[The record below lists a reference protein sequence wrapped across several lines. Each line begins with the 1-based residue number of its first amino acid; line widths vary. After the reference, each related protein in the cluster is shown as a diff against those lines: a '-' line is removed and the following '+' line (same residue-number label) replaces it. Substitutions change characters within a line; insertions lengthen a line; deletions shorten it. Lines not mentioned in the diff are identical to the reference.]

1 MSFIVSKIA
10 WFFLQPSNAIVLAM
24 LFSVLAARRRWR
36 GGRSLLLMTTATLA
50 IITILPVG
58 QWLLLPLETRLSS
71 PKVLPKAI
79 DGAIVLGGGFDG
91 RVAKLPDRV
100 ELSGAGDRVTAL
112 IALGKRYPDAKLV
125 YSGGSGALLGN
136 RVPGASLAK
145 AFYQQQGFDPKN
157 VLFENT
163 SKNTWENAL
172 NSRDLVRPSPDET
185 WLLVTSASHMPR
197 AIGVFRQLDW
207 DVVPFPVDY
216 RVPKVEEEGPL
227 SDIDFR
233 LNAAA
238 RLVELDL
245 AAKEWIGLF
254 AYWLMGRTTSL
265 VPTPTSQ

>member
-1 MSFIVSKIA
+1 MSFTVSKIA

-24 LFSVLAARRRWR
+24 LLSVLAAGRRWR
-36 GGRSLLLMTTATLA
+36 GGKALLLTTTATLA
-50 IITILPVG
+50 FITILPVG

-112 IALGKRYPDAKLV
+112 IALGRRYPDAKLV

-136 RVPGASLAK
+136 RIAGADLAR

-157 VLFENT
+157 ILFEDT
-163 SKNTWENAL
+163 SRNTWENAL
-172 NSRDLVRPSPDET
+172 YSRNLVRPSPDET

-207 DVVPFPVDY
+207 NVVPFPVDY
-216 RVPKVEEEGPL
+216 HVPKVKGEGQTPNFDL
-227 SDIDFR
+227 R
-233 LNAAA
+233 PNASA